1 MPRSILLGGWFIVF
15 ATLAAYWPVFSAGFI
30 WDDDAYVTDNA
41 LLSAP
46 DGWSRIWFS
55 AHSQSQYFPLVF
67 TTLRVESALWGLN
80 PVGYHVVN
88 VSLHIVNALL
98 VWALLRRLALPR
110 AWLAAA
116 IFALHPVQVE
126 TVAWVTELK
135 NTESTL
141 FYLLAV
147 VAWLNF
153 CAGKGRWFYALA
165 LGLHALAL
173 FAKTTACT
181 LPAVLLL
188 VLWVKSEPV
197 NWRRILQILP
207 FLLLGFGMGLLSV
220 WWENHLG
227 NYLPKFH
234 LLGGPLDRLLIATHA
249 LWFYAQK
256 IFWPASLTFSYP
268 RWNINADDW
277 RQYLWLIGC
286 LVVAAVLW
294 FARRKLGRGPAA
306 ALIFFAAVLLPMLGF
321 IPLYTFYFSFVADH
335 YQYFACLGLI
345 VLGLG
350 LAAKFFEA
358 SQADRRLQAVLTALL
373 LLILGAHTWQQ
384 CHIYKNLETLWT
396 DTLKKIRGVGWRT
409 RISAGCWCNREN
421 LPTRKRTTK
430 RRCSSTRRKTRCI
443 TTTAICW
450 REPAGWMTPWRNISR
465 HWNSCRKRRKRT
477 ATSASP
483 STSCTGRTR
492 PLPNTCA
499 RFIISPI
506 SPKRI
511 TTWATRFRWS
521 IKWMPP
527 SPPISAPCGWSR
539 IRNCSENVCRRW
551 ARRQNESAPAPAILT
566 KHIYEKANFETAT
579 LAEGES
585 HQLGRWRGRHCA
597 RNGRDDDVR

>member
-1 MPRSILLGGWFIVF
+1 VKFFKAITVMPRSILLGGWFIVF

-396 DTLKKIRGVGWRT
+396 DTLKKNPRSWMAHTNLGRLLVQQGKFADAEAHYQKALLINAQEDTVHYNYGNLLARAGRLDDAVAQYQQALELVPEKAQTHCNLGFALNKLHRT
-409 RISAGCWCNREN
+409 DEAIAEYLRAIYYQPDLAEAYYDLGNALSLEHKMDAAIAAYQRAVRLEPDSE
-421 LPTRKRTTK
+421 LFRKRLQ
-430 RRCSSTRRKTRCI
+430 
-443 TTTAICW
+443 A
-450 REPAGWMTPWRNISR
+450 
-465 HWNSCRKRRKRT
+465 
-477 ATSASP
+477 
-483 STSCTGRTR
+483 
-492 PLPNTCA
+492 
-499 RFIISPI
+499 
-506 SPKRI
+506 
-511 TTWATRFRWS
+511 
-521 IKWMPP
+521 
-527 SPPISAPCGWSR
+527 
-539 IRNCSENVCRRW
+539 
-551 ARRQNESAPAPAILT
+551 
-566 KHIYEKANFETAT
+566 
-579 LAEGES
+579 
-585 HQLGRWRGRHCA
+585 LGA
-597 RNGRDDDVR
+597 AAK